1 MKYVFATIELAVLVV
16 VGLALGGWAAG
27 MVNQPNDAA
36 NAIGFVGGLGG
47 AAALVYVFVK
57 RAEFYING

>member
-1 MKYVFATIELAVLVV
+1 MKYVFATFELAVLIV
-16 VGLALGGWAAG
+16 LAISLGGWAAG
-27 MVNQPNDAA
+27 MINQSNDYA

-57 RAEFYING
+57 RAEFYTNG